1 MSFIINNT
9 SGGLNRNIK
18 LDEGFSLFMGNSGI
32 GKTLLF
38 DIIMSYCHIN
48 KIPYSYFNSYTLD
61 TFSKSSMIESCRNK
75 EIVLMD
81 NADLYLTK
89 DMLDKI
95 KSLGAKYILISKKSM
110 YGLFN
115 MDNKF
120 KTYDVIFDGI
130 NLSTKEY

>member
-18 LDEGFSLFMGNSGI
+18 LEDGFSLFMGNSGT

-38 DIIMSYCHIN
+38 NTIMSHCHIN
-48 KIPYSYFNSYTLD
+48 KIPYSYFNSSTLD
-61 TFSKSSMIESCRNK
+61 TYSKSSMIENCKNK
-75 EIVLMD
+75 EIILMD

-115 MDNKF
+115 MGDKF
-120 KTYDVIFDGI
+120 KTYDVIFDGNSLI
-130 NLSTKEY
+130 TKEY